1 MATNDSWQDYVAA
14 CDVMCCVVGT
24 DGNICAA
31 NESLASRAG
40 CSIAELRAAPLTA
53 LLAPGQTLPPQ
64 FEELLRA
71 GVQGV
76 ASSIPLLYMPWRT
89 GALERVEVRVSP
101 LYDSTT
107 GSMRQILVTVMHVD
121 SVDTTGPAAPVESGS
136 AEASADDSMEDVPP
150 SATPASTTVE
160 GLRNVSGVAQQLLQ
174 LSSVQLSAADA
185 PRQTATAW
193 SVLFASVLQKSMFS
207 NVLLARPT
215 PPAAEGAAGSSSSG
229 YEIWHA
235 SRGLQ
240 ELLGVPASSLL
251 GKTATELCASADA
264 PAPLS
269 EQSQELHHAIA
280 TRTNCLIETVL
291 TTSSG
296 APLFCLAY
304 VLPLHCQG
312 ARQGTTAVAFLDVH
326 RSLPYMQRQ
335 MEAREIGDC
344 DLYTFVKFSLLNC
357 LVTDPSCPTPNP
369 AYRNAIIFASH
380 GFSAMCGATA
390 DEVLGR
396 NCRFL
401 QSPEFLSVEPPPPTA
416 EAREAVAHMAAALD
430 ARQESLTF
438 LRNFRKDGT
447 KFDNLLFM
455 TPISYEGSADGG
467 GGGGVLF
474 WVGVQHPI
482 DDDPAVAAAAAGA
495 LGTHAATTPASVA
508 DADLTRLLRA
518 CHESLQALQLQ
529 ELYSAYTSQVH
540 RTAIVIHGS
549 SPKPP
554 MVQQQGS
561 GGAGGG
567 SQLENVPECAVCSS
581 DGTSAPEAAAASTT
595 CVCRLCEN
603 LVLAEALPS
612 HTQFCKI
619 VSQCKTIVACAD
631 GTLSRVLCKL
641 NAASNGSLMTGQSG
655 SQAGQVV
662 ELFRSFTSTLLG
674 VTAASPV
681 LPQLS
686 SLTPRLDELT
696 AAAVPRATAA
706 CWADIKA
713 AGQRKLAALQHA
725 ALWTSELQATI
736 VSRPGADP
744 LAHGQAPCLADFEV
758 VRELQRGSHAAVFM
772 VRKVQTGDV
781 FAMKVIDRQRGR
793 SHRLATERKVLF
805 SCSSPFVVTT
815 FFAFED
821 PARLYLV
828 MECLHSDCKQLLQD
842 RGVIG
847 EQQAVSLAAD
857 VVLAL
862 EHLHA
867 VGICHR
873 DLKPENLL
881 LTSEGRAKLA
891 DFGLSH
897 VAAKATSD
905 EELARDPSIVGT
917 PFYMAPE
924 AIQGRARGL
933 EAACDWWSFG
943 VILYEFLT
951 GFPPF
956 QGAKVAE
963 IYRAIL
969 TLSCIAP
976 IQKCNVSPEAA
987 DLVLRLLVLQPRQRL
1002 VGAPRV
1008 MAHPF
1013 FRTIDWPQHAH
1024 SGGGARQ
1031 PAAAAGAAP
1040 SALPTLHSLAGQ
1052 SLTSCLSRPMH
1063 GGAASAV
1070 QAAAAGHAAPMG
1082 ACACAAT
1089 CCCASAVAAGVPRA
1103 NSANSANGSSRS
1115 DGERMSASALSA
1127 ASTHDAGAAL
1137 QLHLQPEAS
1146 DAHIDNLTGLNDR
1159 VAGAAAGA
1167 KAARTTPP
1175 PPAAAAAA
1183 KPSFATN
1190 W

>member
-1 MATNDSWQDYVAA
+1 MA
-14 CDVMCCVVGT
+14 DV
-24 DGNICAA
+24 
-31 NESLASRAG
+31 R
-40 CSIAELRAAPLTA
+40 
-53 LLAPGQTLPPQ
+53 
-64 FEELLRA
+64 
-71 GVQGV
+71 
-76 ASSIPLLYMPWRT
+76 
-89 GALERVEVRVSP
+89 
-101 LYDSTT
+101 
-107 GSMRQILVTVMHVD
+107 
-121 SVDTTGPAAPVESGS
+121 
-136 AEASADDSMEDVPP
+136 PP
-150 SATPASTTVE
+150 S
-160 GLRNVSGVAQQLLQ
+160 GV
-174 LSSVQLSAADA
+174 
-185 PRQTATAW
+185 
-193 SVLFASVLQKSMFS
+193 
-207 NVLLARPT
+207 RP
-215 PPAAEGAAGSSSSG
+215 
-229 YEIWHA
+229 
-235 SRGLQ
+235 
-240 ELLGVPASSLL
+240 
-251 GKTATELCASADA
+251 
-264 PAPLS
+264 
-269 EQSQELHHAIA
+269 QELHHAIA

-312 ARQGTTAVAFLDVH
+312 ARRGTTAVAFLDVH

-369 AYRNAIIFASH
+369 AYRNAIIFASA

-447 KFDNLLFM
+447 KFNNLLFM
-455 TPISYEGSADGG
+455 TPISYEGSGDGS

-495 LGTHAATTPASVA
+495 VQHTATAPASVA

-554 MVQQQGS
+554 QVQQQS
-561 GGAGGG
+561 SQG
-567 SQLENVPECAVCSS
+567 SQLEVVQECS
-581 DGTSAPEAAAASTT
+581 DGAPGDMASGGGAASGGGGGGGVGVVVGGGGGGGVSGGGGGATT

-631 GTLSRVLCKL
+631 STLSRVLCKL
-641 NAASNGSLMTGQSG
+641 NGAANGSLMTGQSG
-655 SQAGQVV
+655 SQAGQVI

-815 FFAFED
+815 YYAFED

-828 MECLHSDCKQLLQD
+828 MECLHSDCKQLLQE
-842 RGVIG
+842 RGVIA

-881 LTSEGRAKLA
+881 LTAEGRAKLA

-897 VAAKATSD
+897 VAAKASSD

-969 TLSCIAP
+969 TLACIAP

-1013 FRTIDWPQHAH
+1013 FRTVDWPQHA
-1024 SGGGARQ
+1024 Q
-1031 PAAAAGAAP
+1031 PAGVRAPAATPGAAP

-1052 SLTSCLSRPMH
+1052 SLTSCLSRPH
-1063 GGAASAV
+1063 GGAAASAV
-1070 QAAAAGHAAPMG
+1070 QAAAAGCAHPCAG
-1082 ACACAAT
+1082 LACAAGAA
-1089 CCCASAVAAGVPRA
+1089 CCSSAVGAAGVPRA
-1103 NSANSANGSSRS
+1103 ISNGSSRS

-1183 KPSFATN
+1183 KTPFATN